1 MRKIFRY
8 LIPVVVGLGL
18 GLGVIWLLS
27 GFQPTKA
34 SPTVVAGGT
43 GSRSLSVPASPTAIP
58 ASSTAIA
65 SSAPLNRPT
74 VPPGIGSEYM
84 ALGDSVAYGLGAPVP
99 NDQGFAGL
107 FYNNYLKRVQPDL
120 TTYRNLAVPGETS
133 TSFIS
138 GSNGNKTKPQ
148 LQRALDELDAAAKA
162 GRRVSPVTLTIGGND
177 MLEARGKS
185 NAEREAALVRFDTN
199 LSQILDELKANA
211 GQADLI
217 VTTYYNPYGYSSGG
231 DDFETSWVQ
240 RFNDTIKRRAEEH
253 GDKVADFFSPVRGH
267 EQALTWIG
275 VGDVHPNTA
284 GHPVLAQALWKATGY
299 DKNPPVLALTYSP
312 LPTVNPVPA
321 AGRLVFKFSAQDEWT
336 LLNPVV
342 SDTPGAGSL
351 LNVSSSLDES
361 AKTSLV
367 AIPARFTSLSPGAQ
381 EFSYVLDTTFL
392 ASGPHHLH
400 FEASDAAGNTGTL
413 EINFEIA

>member
-27 GFQPTKA
+27 GLQPAKT
-34 SPTVVAGGT
+34 SPAVVAAGGS
-43 GSRSLSVPASPTAIP
+43 GRPSNVLASPTAILATP
-58 ASSTAIA
+58 VATPSPT
-65 SSAPLNRPT
+65 PPGRPV

-84 ALGDSVAYGLGAPVP
+84 ALGDSVAYGVGAPVP

-120 TTYRNLAVPGETS
+120 TTYRNFAVPGETS
-133 TSFIS
+133 SSFIS
-138 GSNGNKTKPQ
+138 GGTSSKTKPQ

-162 GRRVSPVTLTIGGND
+162 GRRVSPITLTIGGND
-177 MLEARGKS
+177 MLDARGKS
-185 NAEREAALVRFDTN
+185 NAERDAALARFDAN
-199 LSQILDELKANA
+199 LNQILDQLKANA

-217 VTTYYNPYGYSSGG
+217 VTTYYNPYGFSSGS
-231 DDFETSWVQ
+231 DDIETSWVL

-253 GDKVADFFSPVRGH
+253 GAKVADFFGPVRGR

-275 VGDVHPNTA
+275 VGDVHPNTT

-299 DKNPPVLALTYSP
+299 DKKPPTLALTYSP
-312 LPTVNPVPA
+312 LPTTNPVPE
-321 AGRLVFKFSAQDEWT
+321 AGRLVFKFSAQDEWA
-336 LLNPVV
+336 LLTPVA

-351 LNVSSSLDES
+351 LNVASSLDDS

-367 AIPARFTSLSPGAQ
+367 AIPARLSSLPPGAQ

-392 ASGPHHLH
+392 ASGPHRLH
-400 FEASDAAGNTGTL
+400 FEASDAAGNIGTL
-413 EINFEIA
+413 EISFDIA